1 MDKTEQPASKTK
13 KGLQLLLKIVVTV
26 ACLWF
31 VSTKISFAELGS
43 VLATANPGWL
53 LVALAVFVGSKII
66 ASFRLNIY
74 FKNIGLPLS
83 EKENLKLFWLGMFYN
98 LFLPG
103 SITGD
108 AYKVIVLSKRFNSP
122 YKKTSAAVLLD
133 RFSGLLALGLILAV
147 YSFFVLGN
155 ISYSILLLAGA
166 IASVFV
172 LFFIIKRFFTD
183 FTAGFWPTFFMGLGV
198 QSLMVLSIYAIL
210 YALGIQEQQSIY
222 IFIFLVAAVASV
234 LPLTVGGGLGIREFV
249 FYKGAVFLGVNEH
262 TAIVIS
268 LVFYFI
274 TLAASLSGAVFI
286 FRKVFDK

>member
-1 MDKTEQPASKTK
+1 MDKTEQPASRTK
-13 KGLQLLLKIVVTV
+13 KVIQLLLKIIVTV

-31 VSTKISFAELGS
+31 VSTKISFAELRS

-122 YKKTSAAVLLD
+122 HKKTSAAVLLD

-147 YSFFVLGN
+147 YSFFVLRN
-155 ISYSILLLAGA
+155 ISYSILLLTGA

-183 FTAGFWPTFFMGLGV
+183 FTAGFWPAFFLGLAV

-210 YALGIQEQQSIY
+210 YALRIQEQQSIY

>member
-13 KGLQLLLKIVVTV
+13 KALQLLLKIVVTA

-31 VSTKISFAELGS
+31 VSTKISFAELRS

-108 AYKVIVLSKRFNSP
+108 AYKVIVLSKRFNSS

-133 RFSGLLALGLILAV
+133 RFSGLLALGLILSV

-183 FTAGFWPTFFMGLGV
+183 FTAGFWPAFFLGLAV

-234 LPLTVGGGLGIREFV
+234 LPLTIGGGLGIREFV
-249 FYKGAVFLGVNEH
+249 FYKGAVFLGVNDH

>member
-1 MDKTEQPASKTK
+1 MDKTEKPASKTK
-13 KGLQLLLKIVVTV
+13 KLLQLLLKIVVTV

-31 VSTKISFAELGS
+31 VSTKISFSELRS
-43 VLATANPGWL
+43 VLATANSGWL
-53 LVALAVFVGSKII
+53 LVALLVFAGSKII

-74 FKNIGLPLS
+74 FRNIGLLLS

-108 AYKVIVLSKRFNSP
+108 AYKVIVLSKRFNSS

-133 RFSGLLALGLILAV
+133 RFSGLLALGLILSV

-155 ISYSILLLAGA
+155 IIYSIVLLTGA
-166 IASVFV
+166 VAAVFI
-172 LFFIIKRFFTD
+172 LFVIIKRLFAD
-183 FTAGFWPTFFMGLGV
+183 FTAGFWPTFVLGLAV
-198 QSLMVLSIYAIL
+198 QVLMVISVYAIL
-210 YALGIQEQQSIY
+210 YALGIQEKQPVY
-222 IFIFLVAAVASV
+222 IFIFLIAAVASV

-249 FYKGAVFLGVNEH
+249 FYKGAVFLGVDEH

-274 TLAASLSGAVFI
+274 TLVASLSGAVFI